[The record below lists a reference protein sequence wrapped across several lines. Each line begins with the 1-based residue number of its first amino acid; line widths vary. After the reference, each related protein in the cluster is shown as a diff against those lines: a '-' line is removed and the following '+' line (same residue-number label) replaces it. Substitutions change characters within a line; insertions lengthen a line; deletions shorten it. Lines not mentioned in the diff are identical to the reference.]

1 MLRDHLSSDKNVSLK
16 KPSLERLIVKN
27 VDILSRTYAMKNSMF
42 EVLTSYD
49 ETMHYLEIPGWLSEA
64 SDIGYQYGGFSEH
77 LMMSLTDIFCFKD
90 RQSGYFHKKG
100 RIPQRIW
107 IPLWNAIENS
117 KFFFV

>member
-1 MLRDHLSSDKNVSLK
+1 MTFFAYRKEMRVIHSNKTIIGENLSIGFFSYF
-16 KPSLERLIVKN
+16 VKN

-90 RQSGYFHKKG
+90 R
-100 RIPQRIW
+100 
-107 IPLWNAIENS
+107 
-117 KFFFV
+117 